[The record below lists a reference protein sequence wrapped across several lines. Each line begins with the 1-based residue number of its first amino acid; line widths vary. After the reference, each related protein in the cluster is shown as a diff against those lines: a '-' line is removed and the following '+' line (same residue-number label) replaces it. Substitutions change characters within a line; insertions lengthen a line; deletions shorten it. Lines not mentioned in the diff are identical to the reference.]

1 MAQEHAAS
9 KGIDSDGNLL
19 SFALGGFEDAN
30 DATTSGTPISLS
42 PDTWTTVTND
52 AAGAFSNTSYL
63 PSGITSLFNGST
75 GNIDPTQLQLGESI
89 LVRNDFQVTPTVN
102 GAFLEFRYQLGTGG
116 GAYTLPKPLGTLS
129 NGGGVAYRFQ
139 FTDLIYMG
147 DTNTRDNEIGLQVRC
162 SEAASLINSGSVVL
176 AIRRTP

>member
-1 MAQEHAAS
+1 MPIHAAA
-9 KGIDSDGNLL
+9 KTIDSSGNLVTPSL
-19 SFALGGFEDAN
+19 PGFEDAN
-30 DATTSGTPISLS
+30 DATTSSTPISLS

-52 AAGAFSNTSYL
+52 AAGSFSNTSYL

-75 GNIDPTQLQLGESI
+75 GKIDPTQLQLGESI
-89 LVRNDFQVTPTVN
+89 LVRNDFQITPTVN

-162 SEAASLINSGSVVL
+162 SESASLVNNGSVVL